1 MMNNK
6 IKNIHIDQDSKTISW
21 DDDLGRTKFTA
32 RFSMVS
38 SNKLNLYFQGQVFRV
53 TYAKGPQGEIWL
65 KSDFKTLF
73 FDNKMTR
80 KKSKNS
86 HSLGS
91 GVAIA
96 PMPGKVLRHL
106 HKTGSAVKLGETILI
121 LEAMKMELPIKAEK
135 NGILD
140 LVTQVGS
147 QVSIGDKLFE
157 IK

>member
-6 IKNIHIDQDSKTISW
+6 IKNIQIDQEAKTITW
-21 DDDLGRTKFTA
+21 EDDLGRMKYLA
-32 RFSMVS
+32 RFSMVTT
-38 SNKLNLYFQGQVFRV
+38 NVLNLYFEDQVFRL

-73 FDNKMTR
+73 FENKMTR
-80 KKSKNS
+80 KKSKNAQS
-86 HSLGS
+86 AES
-91 GVAIA
+91 GVALA

-106 HKTGSAVKLGETILI
+106 QKTGASVKPGETILI

-140 LVTQVGS
+140 LVSQLGA